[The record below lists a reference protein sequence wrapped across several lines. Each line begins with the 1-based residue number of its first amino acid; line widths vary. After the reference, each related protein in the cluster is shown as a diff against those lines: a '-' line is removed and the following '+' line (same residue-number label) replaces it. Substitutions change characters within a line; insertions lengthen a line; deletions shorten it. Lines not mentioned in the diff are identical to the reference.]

1 MLSVVAPITSNYIT
15 KGYIAV
21 HYEKNKLETEKNSIL
36 NCSYITLAMILA
48 LSLIVLITFT
58 FVVYFRSAAS
68 YTEQMNMPPAT

>member
-36 NCSYITLAMILA
+36 IGFLNC
-48 LSLIVLITFT
+48 LI
-58 FVVYFRSAAS
+58 
-68 YTEQMNMPPAT
+68 